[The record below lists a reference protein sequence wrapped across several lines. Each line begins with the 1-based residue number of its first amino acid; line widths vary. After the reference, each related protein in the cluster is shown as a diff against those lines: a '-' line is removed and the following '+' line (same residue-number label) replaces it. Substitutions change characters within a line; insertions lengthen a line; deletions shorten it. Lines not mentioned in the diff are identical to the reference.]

1 MIPSLESIHMN
12 RNVVLGLF
20 LVLLSL
26 VPKGSFAQTGELR
39 LIANPGEVEL
49 TVGQSAPLTV
59 TVVDASGRTVEM
71 ALRFAAPRDALRVR
85 DGNIQGLKV
94 GSYEIVATAVLPPNA
109 TASPPT
115 LTIPITIVFPSVERI
130 GISASSEQIFVGT
143 SVTHTATAF
152 HPDGSHRPDAV
163 ASWTI
168 SDPSIATVDR
178 WGTLTAHAPG
188 YLSVTARFE
197 TASETRSYNIESFP
211 ADELLISGGAETART
226 GDVLHFRATG
236 IKNGKPLETLPVTWA
251 YTFVPDDSIRAPGAS
266 AIVDL
271 SLIHI

>member
-94 GSYEIVATAVLPPNA
+94 GSYEIVARTNPP
-109 TASPPT
+109 
-115 LTIPITIVFPSVERI
+115 
-130 GISASSEQIFVGT
+130 
-143 SVTHTATAF
+143 
-152 HPDGSHRPDAV
+152 
-163 ASWTI
+163 
-168 SDPSIATVDR
+168 
-178 WGTLTAHAPG
+178 
-188 YLSVTARFE
+188 
-197 TASETRSYNIESFP
+197 
-211 ADELLISGGAETART
+211 
-226 GDVLHFRATG
+226 
-236 IKNGKPLETLPVTWA
+236 
-251 YTFVPDDSIRAPGAS
+251 
-266 AIVDL
+266 
-271 SLIHI
+271 